1 MKKDNDSVP
10 RLDLAPQLKRPL
22 SIWNPLDYLR
32 LLYWVFFFPQALL
45 WYVEKYGGG
54 EGLAEEKTWQSKLE
68 FLRQHPNQLR
78 LLFQGLI
85 LIVCVPFLFCILLQ
99 QIGFTIGW
107 DGVAYGVALGVTL
120 GVASAVWF
128 GVAGGVA
135 YGVA

>member
-32 LLYWVFFFPQALL
+32 LLYWVFFFPQALR

-54 EGLAEEKTWQSKLE
+54 EGLAEEKTWESKLE

-85 LIVCVPFLFCILLQ
+85 LIVCVPFLFDILLQ
-99 QIGFTIGW
+99 QIGFTNDW
-107 DGVAYGVALGVTL
+107 LGVAFGVAFGVALGV
-120 GVASAVWF
+120 AF
-128 GVAGGVA
+128 GVTGGVA
-135 YGVA
+135 VGVA